1 MQWQGKWRGGSH
13 LRMCLCSCCAINRL
27 ILIFYIYQKRCATRS
42 VKNWVA
48 PKNENE
54 NIHHYYLSSKV
65 VGIGPVRQPEEGG
78 YPSGKQGQAGKGV
91 GRQKQEGI
99 SRGWRQEAGAR
110 RASTVVRQGWPR
122 RKEDQLAAGGSV
134 RPHVGPRACVVLPGA
149 SVDQAQ
155 QHGLNHGRGLVGH
168 VQLLDGVLDVEV
180 HRVLRQREDVRN
192 VLGGLAVSRPLQ
204 HLDLAAGEMAH
215 AGGILA
221 ADDPRQQRVRHLRQP
236 LHAVVLLVQLVGRQ
250 GGEGA

>member
-1 MQWQGKWRGGSH
+1 M
-13 LRMCLCSCCAINRL
+13 
-27 ILIFYIYQKRCATRS
+27 
-42 VKNWVA
+42 KNWVA

-134 RPHVGPRACVVLPGA
+134 RPHVGPRACVVCVA
-149 SVDQAQ
+149 C
-155 QHGLNHGRGLVGH
+155 
-168 VQLLDGVLDVEV
+168 
-180 HRVLRQREDVRN
+180 REPQWI
-192 VLGGLAVSRPLQ
+192 RPSSTACTT
-204 HLDLAAGEMAH
+204 AA
-215 AGGILA
+215 
-221 ADDPRQQRVRHLRQP
+221 
-236 LHAVVLLVQLVGRQ
+236 VLLGTFSFWTVFLIWKSTVFFDSVRMSAMSWEDLPSAVHFSTSISRLVR
-250 GGEGA
+250 